1 MQQAT
6 SRLLAQQM
14 GRAIIGW
21 LVWGNIEMKWF

>member
-14 GRAIIGW
+14 GRDMIGW
-21 LVWGNIEMKWF
+21 LVWGNIEMKF